1 MTITHTFVSGKSDSG
16 DPTLVNPSNWNASHT
31 IANSTITYAML
42 QNESAATILGNP
54 TGSPAAPAEMTASQL
69 FDMLQN
75 TNGVLLTRN
84 SGFWGAVGN
93 VTVDGNDLL
102 LKYNAAPGV
111 PATGFAKPFGA
122 ELALRD
128 MLGVQNSTAAPSLIV
143 QPLFGQKAIGRWT
156 AIANSATMSND
167 GLNAPTAT
175 GTATARTQASTS
187 FATGMRRCGFVS
199 AATVNSAT
207 GARLGSAQFW
217 RGNAAQAG
225 GFFFVT
231 RFMISD
237 ASLVTTANMF
247 VGLQASTVAP
257 TDVAP
262 STLVNQLG
270 VGCDSGDTVL
280 QLYAAGSGAQ
290 TRTSLGA
297 SFPVNTVT
305 TDLYELAL
313 YAPPNGSTVMYQV
326 THVNTGAVATGTI
339 SAGANLP
346 STTTFMTPQIWR
358 SNGGTASAV
367 AIDVTSLYTEVEY

>member
-1 MTITHTFVSGKSDSG
+1 MTVITHAFVSAKSDSA
-16 DPTLVNPSNWNASHT
+16 DPTLVNPSNWNADHT
-31 IANSTITYAML
+31 IN
-42 QNESAATILGNP
+42 
-54 TGSPAAPAEMTASQL
+54 ASL
-69 FDMLQN
+69 LLDLVSS
-75 TNGVLLTRN
+75 TNGVLLTRT
-84 SGFWGAVGN
+84 SGTWAALAN
-93 VTVDGNDLL
+93 VSSDNGDLKL
-102 LKYNAAPGV
+102 AYNASPVAPAAAFV
-111 PATGFAKPFGA
+111 KPFAG

-128 MLGVQNSTAAPSLIV
+128 MLGVRNSVAPSYLA

-187 FATGMRRCGFVS
+187 FVTGMRRCGFVS
-199 AATVNSAT
+199 AATAASVA

-217 RGNAAQAG
+217 RGNVAQAG
-225 GFFFVT
+225 GFFYVT

-247 VGLQASTVAP
+247 AGLQASTAAP

-270 VGCDSGDTVL
+270 VGCDNGDTVL
-280 QLYAAGSGAQ
+280 QLYAAGSAAQ

-305 TDLYELAL
+305 TDIYELAL
-313 YAPPNGSTVMYQV
+313 YAPPNGASVMYQV
-326 THVNTGAVATGTI
+326 TRLNTGAIATGTI

-358 SNGGTASAV
+358 SNGGTATAV
-367 AIDVTSLYTEVEY
+367 AIDVASLYTEVEY